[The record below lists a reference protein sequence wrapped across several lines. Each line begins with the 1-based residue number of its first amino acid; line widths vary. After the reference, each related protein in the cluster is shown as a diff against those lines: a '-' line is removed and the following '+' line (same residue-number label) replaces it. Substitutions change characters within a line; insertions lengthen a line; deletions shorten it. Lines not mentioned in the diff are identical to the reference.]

1 MDSTGKLA
9 AMFPTPAL
17 IYGVCCLQ
25 CFYVAIKLKCSKYE
39 LEYFFFMLCIQ
50 ECFPWYT
57 WSLLRAHSYLW
68 AVSRGTND
76 LYDCQSAQGNT
87 FPPPL
92 WVTRR
97 DVKWLEIANFKP
109 IFSPSVYAPGSF
121 TTAHFT
127 VGCSPAFAHAVL
139 QRSGHIPNPK
149 RKLPALP
156 TKWLPP
162 PPAGHCRPQPW
173 PSASARA
180 CGGAGESF
188 VKPGKC
194 PLWEP
199 TYPVLWGKILRG
211 FLLVAGAWVSGMEP
225 CEARCRRVPVAPST
239 AWPLSTTSGTE
250 GSGTAKWCPAARC
263 EQEKKKKKRNPSASP
278 EERREKGGAGGSA
291 AWGRHCPAA
300 PQHSAKMQ
308 QETLHSTAA
317 SLLRHNFLA
326 YTLFYYFWKAF

>member
-1 MDSTGKLA
+1 M
-9 AMFPTPAL
+9 
-17 IYGVCCLQ
+17 IYMT
-25 CFYVAIKLKCSKYE
+25 A
-39 LEYFFFMLCIQ
+39 
-50 ECFPWYT
+50 
-57 WSLLRAHSYLW
+57 SLPKETLS
-68 AVSRGTND
+68 
-76 LYDCQSAQGNT
+76 
-87 FPPPL
+87 PPPL

-149 RKLPALP
+149 RKLLALP

-162 PPAGHCRPQPW
+162 PLAGHCRPQPW

-188 VKPGKC
+188 VKPGRC
-194 PLWEP
+194 RLWES

-225 CEARCRRVPVAPST
+225 CEERCRRVPVAPST

-263 EQEKKKKKRNPSASP
+263 EQKKKKEKPSCQPWGEKRKRGSRRQCSLRQALPCSPSALC
-278 EERREKGGAGGSA
+278 KDATGD
-291 AWGRHCPAA
+291 PA
-300 PQHSAKMQ
+300 QHRCFTA
-308 QETLHSTAA
+308 ET
-317 SLLRHNFLA
+317 
-326 YTLFYYFWKAF
+326 